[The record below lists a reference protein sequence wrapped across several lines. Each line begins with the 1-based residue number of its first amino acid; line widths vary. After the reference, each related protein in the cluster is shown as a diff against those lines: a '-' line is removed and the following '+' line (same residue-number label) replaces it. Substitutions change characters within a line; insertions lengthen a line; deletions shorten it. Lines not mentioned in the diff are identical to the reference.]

1 MTPSLKPGKNAA
13 RLRHGARLTERSR
26 SDGNY
31 TDLTSDGRTGGT
43 RGLCQLRVIMTS
55 VAGGQPGD
63 LRGIITC
70 GQMAPCRSRAAFF
83 PGQLASEGYE

>member
-1 MTPSLKPGKNAA
+1 MYPHPPMSAPMMRLTEIFKPGKNPA

-43 RGLCQLRVIMTS
+43 RAVS
-55 VAGGQPGD
+55 AAGHHD
-63 LRGIITC
+63 LSSWGSA
-70 GQMAPCRSRAAFF
+70 G
-83 PGQLASEGYE
+83 